1 MRFVPKLIK
10 YWYIDLI
17 SPAIRF
23 CIRHRVQ
30 PNLIT
35 TIGFLVTCCAAVAF
49 ATDNVQ
55 WAGAIL
61 LFSGTFDIIDGK
73 VARATGRASKFGS
86 FFDSTMDRLSDMI
99 VFMGLLYYYMQT
111 GRNEMVWV
119 IMLAVIGSLM
129 VSYAR
134 SKAEALGVDCSI
146 GLFQRPERVVYLGF
160 GAILGHVMLY
170 FIIWFLAIAS
180 NLTVIQRI
188 FHVYRVA
195 HGVPLDEKDLQD

>member
-1 MRFVPKLIK
+1 MRFVHKLIK

-17 SPAIRF
+17 SPLIRF
-23 CIRHRVQ
+23 CIRHRIQ
-30 PNLIT
+30 PNLLT
-35 TIGFLVTCCAAVAF
+35 TIGFIITTCAALAF

-73 VARATGRASKFGS
+73 VARATGLSSKFGS
-86 FFDSTMDRLSDMI
+86 FFDSTMDRLSDAI
-99 VFMGLLYYYMQT
+99 VFLGLLYLYLRL
-111 GRNEMVWV
+111 GKNEMIWV
-119 IMLAVIGSLM
+119 VMLAVIGSLL

-134 SKAEALGVDCSI
+134 SKAEALKIKCSV

-160 GAILGHVMLY
+160 GAVLGHVMLY
-170 FIIWFLAIAS
+170 YVVWFLAIAS

-188 FHVYRVA
+188 FHVYSVA
-195 HGVPLDEKDLQD
+195 HGVPLDEGDE

>member
-1 MRFVPKLIK
+1 MRFIPKLIK

-17 SPAIRF
+17 SPIIRF
-23 CIRHRVQ
+23 CIRHRIQ

-35 TIGFLVTCCAAVAF
+35 MIGFAVTVCAALAF
-49 ATDNVQ
+49 ASDNVQ

-73 VARATGRASKFGS
+73 VARATGMSSKFGS

-99 VFMGLLYYYMQT
+99 IFLGLLYFYLEK
-111 GRNEMVWV
+111 GSREMIWV

-134 SKAEALGVDCSI
+134 SKAEALGIKCSV

-160 GAILGHVMLY
+160 GAILGHVVLY
-170 FIIWFLAIAS
+170 YVIWFLAIAS

-188 FHVYRVA
+188 FHVYSVA
-195 HGVPLDEKDLQD
+195 HGVPLDDDE

>member
-17 SPAIRF
+17 SPIIRF
-23 CIRHRVQ
+23 CIRRRVQ

-35 TIGFLVTCCAAVAF
+35 TIGFVFSVGAALAF
-49 ATDNVQ
+49 ASDNVQ

-73 VARATGRASKFGS
+73 VARATGMSSKFGS

-99 VFMGLLYYYMQT
+99 IFLGLLHMYLGKGHQ
-111 GRNEMVWV
+111 EMIWV

-134 SKAEALGVDCSI
+134 SKAEALGINCSV

-160 GAILGHVMLY
+160 GAILGHMTLY
-170 FIIWFLAIAS
+170 YVIWFLAIVS

-188 FHVYRVA
+188 FHVYSVA
-195 HGVPLDEKDLQD
+195 HGVPLDKEE

>member
-17 SPAIRF
+17 SPLIRF
-23 CIRHRVQ
+23 CIRHRIQ
-30 PNLIT
+30 PNLLT
-35 TIGFLVTCCAAVAF
+35 TIGFFITTCAALAF

-73 VARATGRASKFGS
+73 VARATGLSSKFGS
-86 FFDSTMDRLSDMI
+86 FFDSTMDRLSDAI
-99 VFMGLLYYYMQT
+99 VFLGLLYLYLQQ
-111 GRNEMVWV
+111 GENEMIWV
-119 IMLAVIGSLM
+119 LMLAVIGSLM
-129 VSYAR
+129 VSYVR
-134 SKAEALGVDCSI
+134 SKAEALRIKCSV

-160 GAILGHVMLY
+160 GAVLGHWMLY
-170 FIIWFLAIAS
+170 YVIWFLAIAS

-188 FHVYRVA
+188 FHVYSVA
-195 HGVPLDEKDLQD
+195 HGVPLDEGDE

>member
-17 SPAIRF
+17 SPLIRF

-30 PNLIT
+30 PNLLT
-35 TIGFLVTCCAAVAF
+35 TIGFFITICAAVAF
-49 ATDNVQ
+49 ARDNIQ

-73 VARATGRASKFGS
+73 VARATGMSSKFGS
-86 FFDSTMDRLSDMI
+86 FFDSTMDRLSDAI
-99 VFMGLLYYYMQT
+99 VFLGLLYFYIQQ
-111 GRNEMVWV
+111 GKSEMVWV
-119 IMLAVIGSLM
+119 VMLAVIGSLM

-134 SKAEALGVDCSI
+134 SKAEALRIKCSV

-160 GAILGHVMLY
+160 GAVLGHVILY
-170 FIIWFLAIAS
+170 YVVWFLAIAS

-188 FHVYRVA
+188 FHVYSVA
-195 HGVPLDEKDLQD
+195 HGVPLDEGDE

>member
-1 MRFVPKLIK
+1 MRFVPNLIK

-17 SPAIRF
+17 SPVIRF
-23 CIRHRVQ
+23 CIRHSVH
-30 PNLIT
+30 PNLLT
-35 TIGFLVTCCAAVAF
+35 MIGFFITVGAALAF

-73 VARATGRASKFGS
+73 VARATGLESKFGS

-99 VFMGLLYYYMQT
+99 IFLGLLYLYLSQNDT
-111 GRNEMVWV
+111 KMVWV

-134 SKAEALGVDCSI
+134 SKAEALGIDCSV

-160 GAILGHVMLY
+160 GGILGHVVLY
-170 FIIWFLAIAS
+170 GVVWFLAIVS
-180 NLTVIQRI
+180 NLTVIQRVI
-188 FHVYRVA
+188 HVYLVA
-195 HGVPLDEKDLQD
+195 RGLPLEDKER

>member
-1 MRFVPKLIK
+1 MRFVPNLIK

-17 SPAIRF
+17 SPIIRF
-23 CIRHRVQ
+23 CIRHRVH
-30 PNLIT
+30 PNLLT
-35 TIGFLVTCCAAVAF
+35 TIGFFITVAATVAF

-73 VARATGRASKFGS
+73 VARATGLESKFGS
-86 FFDSTMDRLSDMI
+86 FFDSTMDRLSDMVI
-99 VFMGLLYYYMQT
+99 FLGLLYLYLYQKQM
-111 GRNEMVWV
+111 EMVWV
-119 IMLAVIGSLM
+119 IMLAIIGSLM

-134 SKAEALGVDCSI
+134 SKAEALGIKCSV

-160 GAILGHVMLY
+160 GGILGHVVLY
-170 FIIWFLAIAS
+170 WVVWFLAVAS

-188 FHVYRVA
+188 IHVYLVA
-195 HGVPLDEKDLQD
+195 RGVPLEEKDR